1 MTKYLKKMEKKIE
14 LTEEQKQGIRE
25 HELKRAE
32 IVKLVQEK
40 YRLKPEQKKKKK

>member
-1 MTKYLKKMEKKIE
+1 MKE
-14 LTEEQKQGIRE
+14 LTEQQKQGIRE

-40 YRLKPEQKKKKK
+40 YRLKPEQKKKRK